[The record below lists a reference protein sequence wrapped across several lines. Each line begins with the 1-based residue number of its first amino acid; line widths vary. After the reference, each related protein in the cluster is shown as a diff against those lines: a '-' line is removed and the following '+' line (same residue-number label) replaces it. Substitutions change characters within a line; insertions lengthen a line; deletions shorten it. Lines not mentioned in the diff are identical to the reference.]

1 MATQYPGRIVKKGE
15 ANAELVGQIQAVLKA
30 AGYACFANGV
40 FDETME
46 SAVRLFQAQH
56 FDQQGHALIADGQ
69 VGPLTWAR
77 LFRVVVSAPAAL
89 PNSLASRALAVA
101 RGEIGTREVPEGSN
115 RGPQVDLYLDSVG
128 IPPNQGT
135 ADQRYWCAAFVYW
148 CFRSAAKNASMT
160 NPLPRTASA
169 LSQWTKS
176 VSIPKCR
183 HVTKA
188 QALANPELI
197 LPGMIFIQDHGGG
210 AGHTGFVERAE
221 SGRLFTIEG
230 NIADGAAPGRN
241 GIGVFATNRRKI
253 TDTELVGF
261 IDYSAY

>member
-115 RGPQVDLYLDSVG
+115 RGPQVDLYLDVRLLVFQISCQKRVNDQPASEDCERIESVDKISEHSKVPACNESSSAG
-128 IPPNQGT
+128 QSRINPPWNDLHSRSRWWCGPHRVCRT
-135 ADQRYWCAAFVYW
+135 CRVRAAIHHRGKHRRWCCARSKRHRRFRYQ
-148 CFRSAAKNASMT
+148 SKKN
-160 NPLPRTASA
+160 N
-169 LSQWTKS
+169 
-176 VSIPKCR
+176 R
-183 HVTKA
+183 H
-188 QALANPELI
+188 
-197 LPGMIFIQDHGGG
+197 
-210 AGHTGFVERAE
+210 
-221 SGRLFTIEG
+221 
-230 NIADGAAPGRN
+230 
-241 GIGVFATNRRKI
+241 
-253 TDTELVGF
+253 
-261 IDYSAY
+261 